1 MRVIK
6 QRLRPY
12 NRVRLWLVVGLFGMS
27 FLTILGRLYFVQVV
41 QHVRFSELALEQY
54 IRHLTLRPERGQIFD
69 RHGRVLATS
78 ISVPSLYGIPREIVA
93 SDTVTRQLATIL
105 QQPVATLREHL
116 TVKAPFIWIARHI
129 TPEMVKA
136 VQALDLKGV
145 YFQDEP
151 HRYYPKR
158 QLAGQVLGFVGID
171 EQGLGGLEYLYDR
184 ALSGRPRRII
194 LERDAVG
201 RRVRV
206 VAGDT
211 AEPPRGV
218 DLYLTLD
225 EWLQHLAEQ
234 EIARQVQQ
242 TQAHSGQVII
252 MQPQTGYILA
262 MASYP
267 FFNPNEFRDLAQ
279 QMWQRNRAVTDP
291 IEPGSTFKLV
301 VAAASIEESTV
312 ASTDRFFCEHG
323 TMTHGRRQIRDHEPY
338 GFLSF
343 PEVIAYSSNIGTIKM
358 SERLSSL
365 TLYDYIRRFGFAEKS
380 FVDLPGESA
389 GQLLPPRAWSQFSHA
404 SLSIGQEIAVTP
416 LQLIAAF
423 AAVANG
429 GVLMQP
435 RIVQRIDR
443 GYEVEDI
450 APEVRR
456 RVLSRQTAEKL
467 TAILTDVVAYG
478 TGKLAAVSG
487 YTVAGKTGT
496 AQKVDPQRGG
506 YSTHKVFASF
516 VGYVPAEHPQLAILV
531 TLDEPRTS
539 QWGGQT
545 AAPVF
550 QRIAQQALP
559 YLQVPPSQAQTIR
572 LPAPMVSAEAYQ
584 SEERRVQKV
593 LSDLRASV
601 GLQLAHNRE

>member
-1 MRVIK
+1 MKLIK
-6 QRLRPY
+6 RLRPY
-12 NRVRLWLVVGLFGMS
+12 NRARLWLVVGLFGLS
-27 FLTILGRLYFVQVV
+27 FLAILGRLFFVQVM
-41 QHVRFSELALEQY
+41 QHARYAELAQEQY
-54 IRHLTLRPERGQIFD
+54 LRHLTLRPERGQIFD

-78 ISVPSLYGIPREIVA
+78 ISVPSLYGIPREIDA
-93 SDTVTRQLATIL
+93 SDQVIRQLAKVL
-105 QQPVATLREHL
+105 QQPVTTTRGHL
-116 TVKAPFIWIARHI
+116 TAKAPFVWMARHM
-129 TPEMVKA
+129 TPEMVKD
-136 VQALDLKGV
+136 VQALGLKGV

-151 HRYYPKR
+151 HRYYPKHH
-158 QLAGQVLGFVGID
+158 LAGQVLGFVGID
-171 EQGLGGLEYLYDR
+171 EQGLGGLEYLYNR

-218 DLYLTLD
+218 DLHLTLD
-225 EWLQHLAEQ
+225 EWLQHLAER
-234 EIARQVQQ
+234 EIASQVQQ
-242 TQAHSGQVII
+242 TKARSGQVII

-262 MASYP
+262 MALYP
-267 FFNPNEFRDLAQ
+267 FFDPNEFRDPSQ
-279 QMWQRNRAVTDP
+279 QLWQRNRAVTDP

-312 ASTDRFFCEHG
+312 ALTDRFFCENG
-323 TMTHGRRQIRDHEPY
+323 TMTQGRRRIRDHKPH
-338 GFLSF
+338 GVLSF
-343 PEVIAYSSNIGTIKM
+343 PEVIAYSSNIGTIKV
-358 SERLSSL
+358 SERLSSV
-365 TLYDYIRRFGFAEKS
+365 TLYHYIRRFGFAEKS
-380 FVDLPGESA
+380 LVDLPGEA
-389 GQLLPPRAWSQFSHA
+389 EGQLLPPPAWSQFSHA

-443 GYEVEDI
+443 GYEVQHI
-450 APEVRR
+450 APEVRW

-467 TAILTDVVAYG
+467 TAILTEVVTYG
-478 TGKLAAVSG
+478 TGKLAAVPG

-506 YSTHKVFASF
+506 YSTSKVSATF
-516 VGYVPAEHPQLAILV
+516 VGYVPAEQPQLAILV
-531 TLDEPRTS
+531 TLDEPQTS
-539 QWGGQT
+539 QWGGMT

-559 YLQVPPSQAQTIR
+559 YLHIPPSQAQTIR
-572 LPAPMVSAEAYQ
+572 LAAPVEYADVEQ
-584 SEERRVQKV
+584 LEERRVQKV
-593 LSDLRASV
+593 LSDLRAFV